1 MKVRFAIVVLAVLVT
16 ACKPGQVFGPDT
28 AKMTVGITSLMPGD
42 VLTPYINFEPYSPA
56 LTDEVPTYRYRPRI
70 QTRRWYSAR
79 GVESGQVYVSV
90 WSENFARQSRV
101 KQRTAYT
108 DQVVSFE
115 FRESDFR

>member
-1 MKVRFAIVVLAVLVT
+1 MRIRLTIVLVILATT
-16 ACKPGQVFGPDT
+16 ACNPGQIFGPNT
-28 AKMTVGITSLMPGD
+28 AKVTVGITSLMPGD
-42 VLTPYINFEPYSPA
+42 VLVPYINFEPYSPV

-70 QTRRWYSAR
+70 QTRRWYSAH

-90 WSENFARQSRV
+90 WSENLGRQSRE
-101 KQRTAYT
+101 KSRTAYT

>member
-1 MKVRFAIVVLAVLVT
+1 MKIRFMIVMLAVLTT
-16 ACKPGQVFGPDT
+16 ACKLGDIFGPNT
-28 AKMTVGITSLMPGD
+28 ARVTIGITSLMPGD

-70 QTRRWYSAR
+70 QTKRWNSAH

-90 WSENFARQSRV
+90 WSENFGRQSRV

-108 DQVVSFE
+108 DQVISFE